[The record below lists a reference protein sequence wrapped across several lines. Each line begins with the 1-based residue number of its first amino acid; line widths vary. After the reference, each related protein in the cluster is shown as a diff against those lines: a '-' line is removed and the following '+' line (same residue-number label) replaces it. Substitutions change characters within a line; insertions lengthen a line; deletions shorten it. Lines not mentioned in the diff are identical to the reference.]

1 MAPQNAYPR
10 LRPFDVSANPDL
22 PGSNRI
28 DRYTRSGVGLTYLA
42 REIGVFYAKKK
53 FAAVFAGEKVIK

>member
-28 DRYTRSGVGLTYLA
+28 DRYTRSGVGLTYLEWFASPSGQVCASPSAHGVA
-42 REIGVFYAKKK
+42 R
-53 FAAVFAGEKVIK
+53 